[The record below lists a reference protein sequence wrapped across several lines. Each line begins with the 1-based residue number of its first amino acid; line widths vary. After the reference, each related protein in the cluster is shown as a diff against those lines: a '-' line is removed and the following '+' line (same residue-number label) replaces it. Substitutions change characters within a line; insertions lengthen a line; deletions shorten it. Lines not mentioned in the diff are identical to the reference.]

1 MTVEPAPTLIE
12 TATKFEKRRRR
23 ETIRT
28 VIVVQLITLAI
39 ITLGILGAL
48 WELNRLLDG
57 IREQNE
63 AQLAAIEQ
71 SRIAD
76 EADAAA
82 QQEILMKLEA
92 RIVPKSDIN
101 ALQRDVLKFRKSA
114 RQLRLAVRRLNA
126 VLREAGV
133 AGGG

>member
-57 IREQNE
+57 IREQNM
-63 AQLAAIEQ
+63 AQLEAIEQ
-71 SRIAD
+71 GRAAD
-76 EADAAA
+76 EQDALA
-82 QQEILMKLEA
+82 QQEILEKLEA

-126 VLREAGV
+126 VLHEAGV
-133 AGGG
+133 ASGG